1 MSNKKM
7 KITND
12 KELMAFGEY
21 QKEIKSKRI
30 IMSDPFSAPKES
42 VRVIDGYDY
51 EKSLHQHN
59 WDMLNKDKVFN
70 NLKQDLFQSIKI
82 QNEKNLKR

>member
-21 QKEIKSKRI
+21 QKEIESKRI
-30 IMSDPFSAPKES
+30 IMSDPFSAPNES
-42 VRVIDGYDY
+42 VIVIDGYDY